1 MVCSVLQSFNQEFA
15 MSYVDLLVKKNKQTY
30 TNILID
36 MASKKKKRKNLKGK
50 EKKITVEQ
58 KQQKS

>member
-36 MASKKKKRKNLKGK
+36 MASKKKK
-50 EKKITVEQ
+50 EKI
-58 KQQKS
+58 